1 MFNLSKYVNIPV
13 FIVSFAVGIFFVYT
27 TLGDTRTIYIYP
39 TPENTELMLYRDKA
53 SQCFAFEQKLV
64 KCPSNPMDI
73 AKIPTQG

>member
-1 MFNLSKYVNIPV
+1 MFNLSKYINIQV

-27 TLGDTRTIYIYP
+27 TLGDTRVIYIYP

-64 KCPSNPMDI
+64 KCPLNPMDI
-73 AKIPTQG
+73 TKIPAQG